1 MGELHENLQFET
13 PTHSLADLRVKL
25 SEYQAKSEFPHDV
38 YAIVC
43 IEEGI
48 RSAEMGNIGVG
59 ACLVK
64 EGKILYRDVTKHLY
78 PYPRTDLHAE
88 MVVLNTLEDRICDQE
103 NPRMR
108 DYTLF
113 SMQEPCVLCTMRLI
127 FSQVGKTYWVYRDA
141 HSHEGGDTTNFDRQ
155 TEALKWLASRLVF
168 DEADCSPELK
178 EVARQV
184 FLNSTSGAVAKFL
197 SRY

>member
-1 MGELHENLQFET
+1 MSELHENLQFER
-13 PTHSLADLRVKL
+13 PTHNLQDLRDKL
-25 SEYQAKSEFPHDV
+25 SNYVTKPEYPHDP

-48 RSAEMGNIGVG
+48 RSTEMGNIGVG

-64 EGKILYRDVTKHLY
+64 DGEVLYRDVTKHLS

-88 MVVLNTLEDRICDQE
+88 MVVMNSLEDHICDQE

-141 HSHEGGDTTNFDRQ
+141 HSQEGGDTTNFERQ
-155 TEALKWLASRLVF
+155 TDALKGLASRLTF

-178 EVARQV
+178 EIARQV
-184 FLNSTSGAVAKFL
+184 FLNSVPGAVAGFL
-197 SRY
+197 NRY